1 MNTMR
6 ICNNISL
13 NYSQKKKCFRQ
24 RLKRKSEHNVR
35 LIKFCP
41 ENNAI
46 YGIVSKNMVEPGSH
60 NDNIKRICKA
70 TNTYSEYAIFFS
82 FSTATMVERTR
93 LNIKFYVHCLS
104 GRPYSKIISYTSTK
118 TTQRLISEDSKLS

>member
-70 TNTYSEYAIFFS
+70 TNTYSEYAIFFPFPLQQWLNGRVSISS
-82 FSTATMVERTR
+82 FTYTA
-93 LNIKFYVHCLS
+93 CLVD
-104 GRPYSKIISYTSTK
+104 
-118 TTQRLISEDSKLS
+118 LIAR